1 MPPDRRSSKVE
12 RYIGFI
18 DRITEIVKQLGITFY
33 LNLSIYI
40 VYQIP
45 RDESGG
51 NNVKTSIVIATY
63 NKLEYTQLCI
73 ESIRKFTSQHDYE
86 IIVVDNHSTD
96 DTVAWLSVQSDI
108 KAIFNEENLGFPKA
122 CNQGIEISTGDNILL
137 LNNDTIVTENWLTN
151 LLTCLYSSEEVGAV
165 GSVTNSCSYGQS
177 IQVPYQSIE
186 EMYQFAAQF
195 NQSSNPEL
203 WEERLKLVGYCML
216 MKKQVLDEVGLLDER
231 FTPGNYEDDDLSLR
245 IKLAGYKLYLCKDTF
260 IHHFG
265 SVSFR
270 KDAEAYNKLLRTNQD
285 KFLEK
290 WGFDPERAIIYNGL
304 VKQIEAAPNDSIH
317 ILEIGSGCGG
327 TLLYI
332 KNQFPRAEVYGVEPN
347 TFAAKVAGKVTSHI
361 YLSLDEVLDLHKEG
375 FFDIIITGN
384 LWGLNKKSV
393 ENIKLLQKLLNDNG
407 QLIVMAPNLLHYRN
421 IKKMITGS
429 IAPSELQNWKLSDI
443 EVTFKAADLLELEIT
458 GLVEDVFPQD
468 REFLQRL
475 AEMAGLNSTQPYEIH
490 NYLVKARKSNKNQSV
505 KSLINNLLLQN
516 EVQSSVNKLAKID
529 AEAILNVIE
538 DAGHAQEVELLN
550 YIAVQFIEHRKP
562 DLALPFLSRAFE
574 LDAGHDP
581 TLFNLGLA
589 MYTQGHDQLALDWLS
604 LISNRDDKLE
614 YWVKQIEAG
623 LYAKSYEKHKLKF
636 LLRRL
641 ENDVEGEASLAELLR
656 MLGNGE
662 VTIEE
667 ISQIVENDMV
677 EKSQLLTQLAVSCYE
692 HELQDMV
699 FPFFEKAL
707 EFDSDNQDALFHLSF
722 ILYKFGEFDSARLYL
737 DRVFIKNNEIDDL
750 KQKLGLSDL
759 IIVNHLVKMNQ
770 SLDL

>member
-1 MPPDRRSSKVE
+1 M
-12 RYIGFI
+12 
-18 DRITEIVKQLGITFY
+18 
-33 LNLSIYI
+33 
-40 VYQIP
+40 
-45 RDESGG
+45 
-51 NNVKTSIVIATY
+51 KTSIVIATY
-63 NKLEYTQLCI
+63 NKLEYTQFCI
-73 ESIRKFTSQHDYE
+73 DSIRNFTTQHDYE

-96 DTVAWLSVQSDI
+96 DTVAWLSNQSDI
-108 KAIFNEENLGFPKA
+108 KAIFNEENQGFPKA

-177 IQVPYQSIE
+177 IQVSYQSIE
-186 EMYQFAAQF
+186 EMHQFAAQF

-231 FTPGNYEDDDLSLR
+231 FTPGNFEDDDLSLR

-290 WGFDPERAIIYNGL
+290 WGFDPEKAIIYNGL
-304 VKQIEAAPNDSIH
+304 VKQIEAAPNDSIR
-317 ILEIGSGCGG
+317 ILEVGSGCGG

-332 KNQFPRAEVYGVEPN
+332 KNQFPRAEVYGAEAN
-347 TFAAKVAGKVTSHI
+347 AFAAKVAAKVTSHI
-361 YLSLDEVLDLHKEG
+361 YLSLDEVLDQQKEG
-375 FFDIIITGN
+375 FFDVIITGN
-384 LWGLNKKSV
+384 LGSLNEKNKK
-393 ENIKLLQKLLNDNG
+393 NIKILQKLLHANG
-407 QLIVMAPNLLHYRN
+407 QLIVMTPNLLHYRN
-421 IKKMITGS
+421 IQKMIAGS
-429 IAPSELQNWKLSDI
+429 IAPSELQSWKLTDI
-443 EVTFKAADLLELEIT
+443 EETFKAAELMELEIT
-458 GLVEDVFPQD
+458 GLVQEIFPQD

-475 AEMAGLNSTQPYEIH
+475 AEMGGLRTTKPYEIQ
-490 NYLVKARKSNKNQSV
+490 NYLVKARKSNKDLSV
-505 KSLINNLLLQN
+505 KELINNLLLQN
-516 EVQSSVNKLAKID
+516 DVQSNVNKLAKID
-529 AEAILNVIE
+529 AEAILSVIE
-538 DAGHAQEVELLN
+538 DAGHEQKVELMN
-550 YIAVQFIEHRKP
+550 YIAVQFIEHQKP

-574 LDAGHDP
+574 LDASHDP
-581 TLFNLGLA
+581 TLFNLGLV

-614 YWVKQIEAG
+614 QWVKQIEAE
-623 LYAKSYEKHKLKF
+623 LYAKAYDKYKLKF

-641 ENDVEGEASLAELLR
+641 ENEVEGEASLAELLR

-662 VTIEE
+662 VTIE
-667 ISQIVENDMV
+667 QIYQVVENDMV

-692 HELQDMV
+692 HDLHDKV

-707 EFDSDNQDALFHLSF
+707 EFNADNQDALYLLAH
-722 ILYKFGEFDSARLYL
+722 ILYDVGEFDSARIYL
-737 DRVFIKNNEIDDL
+737 DRVRDKNTSVTEL
-750 KQKLGLSDL
+750 MQKLSE
-759 IIVNHLVKMNQ
+759 VSAV
-770 SLDL
+770 